1 MAVIN
6 VQKEITLKHTGYSVT
21 GVALINL
28 WGGGQGEVLMD
39 EVTIDEPTTE
49 NIRNAVNDGQF
60 GCESIESATV
70 HLNAIYER
78 GITIPCGEFCFNREE
93 LSNAKRG
100 I

>member
-1 MAVIN
+1 MAVKEL
-6 VQKEITLKHTGYSVT
+6 QKELTIKHTGFLIAGTS
-21 GVALINL
+21 LINL
-28 WGGGQGEVLMD
+28 WGGGQGEVFMD
-39 EVTIDEPTTE
+39 ETTIDDPTTE
-49 NIRNAVNDGQF
+49 NIIKAVNDGRF